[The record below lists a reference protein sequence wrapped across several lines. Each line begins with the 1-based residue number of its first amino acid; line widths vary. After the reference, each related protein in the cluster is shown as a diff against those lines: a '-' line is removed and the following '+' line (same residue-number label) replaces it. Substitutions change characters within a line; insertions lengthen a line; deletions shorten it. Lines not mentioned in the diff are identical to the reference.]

1 MVAYSCLFGAMA
13 IAGFVYGEDIVR
25 VLGLGPHLDRLRKH
39 LDL

>member
-13 IAGFVYGEDIVR
+13 IAGYVYGEDVVR
-25 VLGLGPHLDRLRKH
+25 LLGLEEHLDRLRKH